1 MKTELT
7 IQARAFPVT
16 IGDERTKEVR
26 KDVLVLT
33 KEQLQAA
40 QLVGQSSKDLIRR
53 IYNKRGYMVGEIG
66 KPVKQ
71 TITLNLEELCRLH
84 SVAEMSKREKVEV

>member
-7 IQARAFPVT
+7 IQVRAFPVT

-26 KDVLVLT
+26 QDVLVLT

-40 QLVGQSSKDLIRR
+40 QLVGQSSKELIRR

-71 TITLNLEELCRLH
+71 TITLDLEELYKAHCLYDLD
-84 SVAEMSKREKVEV
+84 KREKVGV